1 MKIGFVYFLSLL
13 LLVSC
18 RDEDEQRLATLKDAK
33 KKEQIFK
40 NIDQGWH
47 FTTPTLNPKTQAMV
61 AGWGELRQ
69 FTTEL
74 SQKPK
79 SSIGAFQKK
88 AKELSKK
95 AIELNNHIPSK
106 FNKPEVRSRISVLVT
121 KVNSVN
127 LFINLQ
133 DIPDEKVVAIV
144 SDINVELASLYRQ
157 LDEIIRKSDIPKEQG
172 EADMIRMLDTAR
184 AIPTTKNNTS
194 PPKI

>member
-1 MKIGFVYFLSLL
+1 MTIRLVYFLSLL

-18 RDEDEQRLATLKDAK
+18 RNEDEQRLAAQKDAT
-33 KKEQIFK
+33 KKEMIFINSSK
-40 NIDQGWH
+40 GWN
-47 FTTPTLNPKTQAMV
+47 FITPTLNPKTQTLISN
-61 AGWGELRQ
+61 WGELRQ

-74 SQKPK
+74 SQKPQ

-95 AIELNNHIPSK
+95 AIELNNNIPPK
-106 FNKPEVRSRISVLVT
+106 FSKPEIKSRISVLVT

-133 DIPDEKVVAIV
+133 DIPDAKVVTLV
-144 SDINVELASLYRQ
+144 SDINIEVASLYRQ
-157 LDEIIRKSDIPKEQG
+157 LDEIVRKGEIPKEQG

-184 AIPTTKNNTS
+184 AIPTTKNNS
-194 PPKI
+194 SLPKI

>member
-1 MKIGFVYFLSLL
+1 MKIGFVYFISLL

-18 RDEDEQRLATLKDAK
+18 RNEEEQRLATLKDAK

-40 NIDQGWH
+40 NIDKGWH

-61 AGWGELRQ
+61 SGWGELRQ

-95 AIELNNHIPSK
+95 ALDLNNHIPQK
-106 FNKPEVRSRISVLVT
+106 FNKPEVKSRISVLVT

-133 DIPDEKVVAIV
+133 DIPDEKVVAII
-144 SDINVELASLYRQ
+144 SDINVELASLYGQ
-157 LDEIIRKSDIPKEQG
+157 LDEIVRKSDIPKEQG

>member
-1 MKIGFVYFLSLL
+1 MTIRLVYFLSLL

-18 RDEDEQRLATLKDAK
+18 RNVDEQRLAAQKDAT
-33 KKEQIFK
+33 KKEMIFI
-40 NIDQGWH
+40 NISKGWN
-47 FTTPTLNPKTQAMV
+47 FITPTLNPKTQTLISN
-61 AGWGELRQ
+61 WGELRQ

-74 SQKPK
+74 SQKPQ

-95 AIELNNHIPSK
+95 AIELNNNIPPK
-106 FNKPEVRSRISVLVT
+106 FSKPEIKSRISVLVT

-133 DIPDEKVVAIV
+133 DIPDAKVVTLV
-144 SDINVELASLYRQ
+144 SDINIEVASLYRQ
-157 LDEIIRKSDIPKEQG
+157 LDEIVRKSEIPKEQG

-184 AIPTTKNNTS
+184 AIPTTKNNS
-194 PPKI
+194 SLPKI